1 MRVVLCDD
9 SGLFRAGLVALL
21 RELGLD
27 IVGEADNAVRL
38 LEMVEGVLP
47 DAAIV
52 DLRLPPTFGDEGLV
66 AALTIR
72 ERHPGVGVLVLS
84 TYVETSYAVRLLQGN
99 ARGVGYLLKDRVD
112 DAATLL
118 TGIERVARGET
129 VIDPLI
135 VTRLLDRSNAAQT
148 LDVLSRRER
157 EVLALLAQG
166 RTNSA
171 IAESLF
177 LSPKTVEAHVAS
189 TFTKLGITSAPDA
202 NRRVLAVLT
211 YLRVVGHSPEV

>member
-211 YLRVVGHSPEV
+211 YLRVVGHTPEV

>member
-1 MRVVLCDD
+1 MLCDD

-27 IVGEADNAVRL
+27 IVGEADNADAL
-38 LEMVEGVLP
+38 LKLVEANLP

-52 DLRLPPTFGDEGLV
+52 DLRLPPTFSDEGLV
-66 AALTIR
+66 AALAIR
-72 ERHPGVGVLVLS
+72 ARHPGVGVLVLS
-84 TYVETSYAVRLLQGN
+84 TYVETSYAVHLLQGN

-118 TGIERVARGET
+118 AGIERVARGET
-129 VIDPLI
+129 VIDPLV

-148 LDVLSRRER
+148 LNVLSQRER

-166 RTNSA
+166 RTNAA
-171 IAESLF
+171 IAETLF

-211 YLRVVGHSPEV
+211 YLRVVGQAPEA